1 MLQEVRQSL
10 ATLLKQYEDTRNQA
24 SAILGNLQ
32 GLVSAREAQSLV
44 LADAEPLRKGLE
56 EVQAKLSEGAGIGG
70 LVSAFQKNGLG
81 DVVASW
87 ISNNTNLPI
96 SAEQIQSV
104 LGQGPLQDL
113 ASKMGLSTGDVAS
126 TLSERLP
133 GLVDQLTPNGELPS
147 GDLMSQGLGM
157 LKGFMKS

>member
-1 MLQEVRQSL
+1 MGLFDSIAGQFVQQATAALSGGTQNTDGNNMVQML
-10 ATLLKQYEDTRNQA
+10 TGLLNNPE
-24 SAILGNLQ
+24 LG
-32 GLVSAREAQSLV
+32 
-44 LADAEPLRKGLE
+44 
-56 EVQAKLSEGAGIGG
+56 GISG

-81 DVVASW
+81 DTVASW
-87 ISNNTNLPI
+87 ISNSTNLPI

-113 ASKMGLSTGDVAS
+113 ASQMGLSTTDVAS
-126 TLSERLP
+126 TLSEKLP

-147 GDLMSQGLGM
+147 GDLMAQGMGL

>member
-1 MLQEVRQSL
+1 MGLFDSIAGQV
-10 ATLLKQYEDTRNQA
+10 ANQA
-24 SAILGNLQ
+24 VSALSGQSGANGAEGNNMMQMLTGLLSHPELGGIS
-32 GLVSAREAQSLV
+32 GLV
-44 LADAEPLRKGLE
+44 G
-56 EVQAKLSEGAGIGG
+56 
-70 LVSAFQKNGLG
+70 AFQKNGLG

-104 LGQGPLQDL
+104 LGQVPLQNL
-113 ASKMGLSTGDVAS
+113 ASKMGLSTDAVAS
-126 TLSERLP
+126 TLSEQLP

-147 GDLMSQGLGM
+147 GDQMAQGLGL

>member
-1 MLQEVRQSL
+1 MGLFNSIAGQVAQQ
-10 ATLLKQYEDTRNQA
+10 AA
-24 SAILGNLQ
+24 SALSGSPSADNNQIMTMLT
-32 GLVSAREAQSLV
+32 GLLNNPQI
-44 LADAEPLRKGLE
+44 G
-56 EVQAKLSEGAGIGG
+56 GIGG

-104 LGQGPLQDL
+104 LGQGPLQDV
-113 ASKMGLSTGDVAS
+113 ASKMGLSSGDVAS
-126 TLSERLP
+126 ALSERLP
-133 GLVDQLTPNGELPS
+133 GLVDQLTPNGQLPS
-147 GDLMSQGLGM
+147 GDLMAQGLGM

>member
-1 MLQEVRQSL
+1 MGLFDSIAGQVVQQ
-10 ATLLKQYEDTRNQA
+10 AT
-24 SAILGNLQ
+24 SALSG
-32 GLVSAREAQSLV
+32 GAQS
-44 LADAEPLRKGLE
+44 ADGNNMMQMLTGLLNNPE
-56 EVQAKLSEGAGIGG
+56 LGGISG

-81 DVVASW
+81 DTVASW

-113 ASKMGLSTGDVAS
+113 ASKMGLSTDTVAS
-126 TLSERLP
+126 TLSEQLP

>member
-1 MLQEVRQSL
+1 MGLFDSIAGQVVQQATSALSGANGTDGNNMMQML
-10 ATLLKQYEDTRNQA
+10 TGLLSNPE
-24 SAILGNLQ
+24 LG
-32 GLVSAREAQSLV
+32 
-44 LADAEPLRKGLE
+44 
-56 EVQAKLSEGAGIGG
+56 GISG

-87 ISNNTNLPI
+87 ISTHTNLPI

-113 ASKMGLSTGDVAS
+113 ASKMGLSTDAVAS
-126 TLSERLP
+126 TLSEQLP
-133 GLVDQLTPNGELPS
+133 GLVDQLTPDGQLPS
-147 GDLMSQGLGM
+147 GDLLSQGMGM

>member
-1 MLQEVRQSL
+1 MCCRSWIKSK
-10 ATLLKQYEDTRNQA
+10 ANCTSN
-24 SAILGNLQ
+24 SAQPTTSSNRAGNS
-32 GLVSAREAQSLV
+32 GKRIV
-44 LADAEPLRKGLE
+44 PM
-56 EVQAKLSEGAGIGG
+56 
-70 LVSAFQKNGLG
+70 
-81 DVVASW
+81 VASW

-113 ASKMGLSTGDVAS
+113 ASKMGLSTDAVAG
-126 TLSERLP
+126 TLSEQLP

>member
-1 MLQEVRQSL
+1 MGLFNSIAGQVAQQ
-10 ATLLKQYEDTRNQA
+10 AA
-24 SAILGNLQ
+24 SALSGKSNAEDGNQIMTMLT
-32 GLVSAREAQSLV
+32 GLLNNP
-44 LADAEPLRKGLE
+44 DIG
-56 EVQAKLSEGAGIGG
+56 GIGG

-104 LGQGPLQDL
+104 LGQGPLQDV
-113 ASKMGLSTGDVAS
+113 ASKMGLSSGDVAS
-126 TLSERLP
+126 ALSDRLP
-133 GLVDQLTPNGELPS
+133 GLVDQLTPNGQLPN
-147 GDLMSQGLGM
+147 GDLMAQGLGL

>member
-1 MLQEVRQSL
+1 VAQQ
-10 ATLLKQYEDTRNQA
+10 AA
-24 SAILGNLQ
+24 SALSGQHSADSNQIMTMLT
-32 GLVSAREAQSLV
+32 GLLNNP
-44 LADAEPLRKGLE
+44 DIG
-56 EVQAKLSEGAGIGG
+56 GIGG

-104 LGQGPLQDL
+104 LGQGPLQDV
-113 ASKMGLSTGDVAS
+113 ASKMGLSSGDVAS
-126 TLSERLP
+126 AMSERLP
-133 GLVDQLTPNGELPS
+133 GLVDQLTPNGQLPS
-147 GDLMSQGLGM
+147 GDLMAQGLGM

>member
-1 MLQEVRQSL
+1 MGLFDSIAGQVAQQ
-10 ATLLKQYEDTRNQA
+10 AA
-24 SAILGNLQ
+24 SALSGNSSADDNQIMTMLT
-32 GLVSAREAQSLV
+32 GLLNNPQI
-44 LADAEPLRKGLE
+44 G
-56 EVQAKLSEGAGIGG
+56 GIGG

-104 LGQGPLQDL
+104 LGQGPLQDV
-113 ASKMGLSTGDVAS
+113 ANKMGLSSGDVAS
-126 TLSERLP
+126 ALSERLP
-133 GLVDQLTPNGELPS
+133 GLVDQLTPNGQLPS
-147 GDLMSQGLGM
+147 GDLMAQGLGM

>member
-1 MLQEVRQSL
+1 ML
-10 ATLLKQYEDTRNQA
+10 TGLLNNPD
-24 SAILGNLQ
+24 IG
-32 GLVSAREAQSLV
+32 
-44 LADAEPLRKGLE
+44 
-56 EVQAKLSEGAGIGG
+56 GIGG

-104 LGQGPLQDL
+104 LGQGPLQDV
-113 ASKMGLSTGDVAS
+113 ASKMGLSSGDVAS
-126 TLSERLP
+126 AMSERLP
-133 GLVDQLTPNGELPS
+133 GLVDQLTPNGQLPS
-147 GDLMSQGLGM
+147 GDVMAQGLGM

>member
-1 MLQEVRQSL
+1 MGLFDSIAGQVAQQ
-10 ATLLKQYEDTRNQA
+10 AA
-24 SAILGNLQ
+24 SALSGQGSANGGEGNNMMQMLTGLLSNPELG
-32 GLVSAREAQSLV
+32 
-44 LADAEPLRKGLE
+44 
-56 EVQAKLSEGAGIGG
+56 GISG

-87 ISNNTNLPI
+87 ISNNANLPI
-96 SAEQIQSV
+96 SADQIQSV

-133 GLVDQLTPNGELPS
+133 GLVDQLTPDGQLPS
-147 GDLMSQGLGM
+147 SDLMSQGLGL

>member
-1 MLQEVRQSL
+1 MGLFNSIAGQVAQQ
-10 ATLLKQYEDTRNQA
+10 AA
-24 SAILGNLQ
+24 SALSGSPSADGNPIMAMLT
-32 GLVSAREAQSLV
+32 GLLNHPEI
-44 LADAEPLRKGLE
+44 G
-56 EVQAKLSEGAGIGG
+56 GIGG

-104 LGQGPLQDL
+104 LGQGPLQDV
-113 ASKMGLSTGDVAS
+113 ASKMGLSSGDVAS
-126 TLSERLP
+126 ALSERLP

-147 GDLMSQGLGM
+147 GDRMAQGLGM